1 MTLSRRSTIKT
12 IGIVGTGTA
21 LSGTVLGVSEHE
33 DDERDAESVPEDE
46 DMGALRVAH
55 FSPDAPNV
63 DVYINDQRV
72 LADVAYDDVSPYL
85 EIVPGT
91 YSLTVTAA
99 GDPDEVVAQ
108 QQFAVEDG
116 FYTAA
121 AIGELGAVEEEDE
134 YDDAEADDNYD
145 DNHDDYDEDEADGY
159 DDDVEDVED
168 DDDDDGLET
177 GTFEILLLADRT
189 PEEVEEDV
197 DGEDAGQIRAVH
209 ASPDAP
215 AVDIVDSDSL
225 MPIFEDL
232 EFTIPSGYAAAM
244 AGTVTLDI
252 YPAGEAPEPQEGTD
266 LDPEGEAEDGETIEP
281 DDEDDDDDDDYDDD
295 EAEPVASVEVDVEA
309 WQAYSVYAIG
319 YLEPPETEGD
329 VDDDDDRSFDVV
341 TLLDGV
347 TDEDDEHEDDADY
360 DAEDEIDEEPVED
373 EDEEPDE
380 EPVEEEDDDYD
391 DDDVYDEDDEDAD
404 DDYDEDDA
412 DGYDDNDDNG
422 EY

>member
-12 IGIVGTGTA
+12 IGIVGAGSA
-21 LSGTVLGVSEHE
+21 LSGTVLGVNEHE
-33 DDERDAESVPEDE
+33 DDERDAETVPEDE
-46 DMGALRVAH
+46 ETGALRVAH

-63 DVYINDQRV
+63 DVYVNDQRV

-85 EIVPGT
+85 EIAPGT
-91 YSLTVTAA
+91 YSLTITAA
-99 GDPDEVVAQ
+99 GDPDAVVIQ

-121 AIGELGAVEEEDE
+121 AIGELGAVEEDDD
-134 YDDAEADDNYD
+134 YDDAAADDDYEEDTDEPEHENED
-145 DNHDDYDEDEADGY
+145 DYNGEDDYDDEDED
-159 DDDVEDVED
+159 E
-168 DDDDDGLET
+168 GLET

-189 PEEVEEDV
+189 PEEVEEAV
-197 DGEDAGQIRAVH
+197 DGEDAGQIRVVH

-225 MPIFEDL
+225 MPIFDDL

-244 AGTVTLDI
+244 AGPVTLDI

-266 LDPEGEAEDGETIEP
+266 LDPEGEAGDDDMIEP
-281 DDEDDDDDDDYDDD
+281 GEDDDNDYDDD

-319 YLEPPETEGD
+319 YLEPPETDVDGDGD
-329 VDDDDDRSFDVV
+329 VDEADDRSFDVV

-347 TDEDDEHEDDADY
+347 TDEDDEHEDDGEY
-360 DAEDEIDEEPVED
+360 DAEDEVDEEPVED
-373 EDEEPDE
+373 DPVDDTDDDYDADDDYDEPDDDE
-380 EPVEEEDDDYD
+380 YDDDYDDNGDDYDDDDYD
-391 DDDVYDEDDEDAD
+391 DDDH
-404 DDYDEDDA
+404 DDY
-412 DGYDDNDDNG
+412 
-422 EY
+422 